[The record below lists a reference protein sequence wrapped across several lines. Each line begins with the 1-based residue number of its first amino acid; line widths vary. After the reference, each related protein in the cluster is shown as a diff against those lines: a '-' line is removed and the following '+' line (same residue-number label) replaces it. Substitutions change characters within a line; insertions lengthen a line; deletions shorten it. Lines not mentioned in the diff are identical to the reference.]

1 MGFFGYADAR
11 LDEKSRVAI
20 PAKFRHDMGEGPVY
34 LMASE
39 DGCLSIFSE
48 ETFERMREEVKTQF
62 PRTTTEGRDGWR
74 SYWNYTEKVNPD
86 SQGRTTIPSR
96 LLARLGITTPTDV
109 VVIGMDEWVEV
120 WTSTRYAERQE
131 GA

>member
-1 MGFFGYADAR
+1 MGFFGYADAK
-11 LDEKSRVAI
+11 LDDKSRVAI

-48 ETFERMREEVKTQF
+48 ETFEALREEVKGQNS
-62 PRTTTEGRDGWR
+62 RTSREGRENWR
-74 SYWNYTEKVNPD
+74 SFWEFTEKVTPD
-86 SQGRTTIPSR
+86 SQGRATIPAR
-96 LLARLGITTPTDV
+96 LLDKLQIKSPCEL
-109 VVIGMDEWVEV
+109 VVIGMDEWVEA
-120 WTSTRYAERQE
+120 WEAGAYRTRQE

>member
-1 MGFFGYADAR
+1 MGFFGYADAK
-11 LDEKSRVAI
+11 LDDKSRVAI

-48 ETFERMREEVKTQF
+48 ETFEAIREEVKTQN
-62 PRTTTEGRDGWR
+62 PRTSREGRENWR
-74 SYWNYTEKVNPD
+74 SYWEFTEKVNPD
-86 SQGRTTIPSR
+86 GQGRATIPSR
-96 LLARLGITTPTDV
+96 LLDKLKIKQPCDL

-120 WTSTRYAERQE
+120 WEANAYRTRQE